1 MQTKYLFLAITIAL
15 SASFAG
21 CELPPTPPLES
32 TAKIEMRQNEQN
44 QQRLSTAVPAPVVKT
59 SIERKNLKKRIERI
73 NAENMVSYVYLLS
86 QTGKVVAYY
95 TINGKVSSL
104 NSYLTAMERVAVVSK
119 RSGAVLNGGADNYG
133 LFNEAVEVVTLEAP
147 DLDGS
152 YGKNIEGVFF
162 FTTEGAYVEWNGQY
176 IWSDQPLKIA
186 QQPELIQEVR

>member
-1 MQTKYLFLAITIAL
+1 MRSKYLIILALPIL
-15 SASFAG
+15 LAG
-21 CELPPTPPLES
+21 CDAPAPKPES
-32 TAKIEMRQNEQN
+32 TARVEMRQNEAT
-44 QQRLSTAVPAPVVKT
+44 QQRLSAAVPAPVVKT
-59 SIERKNLKKRIERI
+59 SIERKNLKRRIERI
-73 NAENMVSYVYLLS
+73 NTENMVSYVYLLS

-104 NSYLTAMERVAVVSK
+104 NSYLTAMERVEKVDEGWK
-119 RSGAVLNGGADNYG
+119 GNGCPPTY
-133 LFNEAVEVVTLEAP
+133 VTLEAP

-176 IWSDQPLKIA
+176 IWSDQPLKID

>member
-1 MQTKYLFLAITIAL
+1 MKTKFLSLILL
-15 SASFAG
+15 SAAFAG
-21 CELPPTPPLES
+21 CDQITGQPPPES
-32 TAKIEMRQNEQN
+32 TVRVEMRQNEQN

-73 NAENMVSYVYLLS
+73 NTENMVSYVYLLS

-104 NSYLTAMERVAVVSK
+104 NSYLTAMERTAVVDK
-119 RSGAVLNGGADNYG
+119 RSGTVLQGGADSLNR
-133 LFNEAVEVVTLEAP
+133 FNEAVEVVTLEAP

-152 YGKNIEGVFF
+152 YGKNVEGIFF

-176 IWSDQPLKIA
+176 LWSDQPLKIT

>member
-21 CELPPTPPLES
+21 CELPPTPLES

-59 SIERKNLKKRIERI
+59 SIERKNLKERIERI

>member
-1 MQTKYLFLAITIAL
+1 MHTKIILSLILSTIAAAL
-15 SASFAG
+15 VG
-21 CELPPTPPLES
+21 CDPATTPPES
-32 TAKIEMRQNEQN
+32 TAGVEMRQNEAT
-44 QQRLSTAVPAPVVKT
+44 QQRLSAAVPAPVVKT
-59 SIERKNLKKRIERI
+59 SIERKNLKRRIERI
-73 NAENMVSYVYLLS
+73 NTENMVSYVYLLS

-104 NSYLTAMERVAVVSK
+104 NSYLTAMERVAVISK
-119 RSGAVLNGGADNYG
+119 QTGEIMPSGACRDARTFASDS
-133 LFNEAVEVVTLEAP
+133 EVVTLEAP

>member
-1 MQTKYLFLAITIAL
+1 MHTKYFFLAITLAL
-15 SASFAG
+15 SAAFAG
-21 CELPPTPPLES
+21 CDHTQPPES
-32 TAKIEMRQNEQN
+32 TAKVEMRQNEETQK
-44 QQRLSTAVPAPVVKT
+44 RLATAVPAPVVKT
-59 SIERKNLKKRIERI
+59 SIERKNLKRRIERI
-73 NAENMVSYVYLLS
+73 NTENMVSYVYLLS

-104 NSYLTAMERVAVVSK
+104 NSYLTAMERVEKV
-119 RSGAVLNGGADNYG
+119 ADGFTNYG
-133 LFNEAVEVVTLEAP
+133 PTFVTLEAP

-152 YGKNIEGVFF
+152 YGKNVEGVFF

>member
-1 MQTKYLFLAITIAL
+1 MKTKFLFLILL
-15 SASFAG
+15 SVAFAG
-21 CELPPTPPLES
+21 CDQITAQPPPES
-32 TAKIEMRQNEQN
+32 TVRVEMRQNEQN

-73 NAENMVSYVYLLS
+73 NTENMVSYVYLLS

-104 NSYLTAMERVAVVSK
+104 NSYLTAMERTAVVDK
-119 RSGAVLNGGADNYG
+119 RSGTVLQGGADSLG
-133 LFNEAVEVVTLEAP
+133 RFNEAVEVVTLEAP

-152 YGKNIEGVFF
+152 YGKNVEGIFF